1 MSSRI
6 ILPIIVAAV
15 VLTIIGGAILLQ
27 PKGPEFTLEMQEFG
41 YDGYSGGPTLKA
53 KVGETIKLTL
63 KNVGGAPH
71 EFMIVENKDMA
82 LAMMKKTVSNL
93 HDMGLEKGE
102 LIEKYNEMH
111 HGMMMDMMAFQG
123 SQVDLQPGETVT
135 IYVEVDRPGTF
146 WYICH
151 HLEGTYPELHQERG
165 MFGQLIVE
173 T

>member
-6 ILPIIVAAV
+6 ILPIVVVAV
-15 VLTIIGGAILLQ
+15 VVTLIGGAILLL

-41 YDGYSGGPTLKA
+41 YNGFSGGPTIKA
-53 KVGETIKLTL
+53 KVGDTIKLTL

-82 LAMMKKTVSNL
+82 LAMMKKTISDL
-93 HDMGLEKGE
+93 QDMRLENEE
-102 LIEKYNEMH
+102 LMERYNEMH
-111 HGMMMDMMAFQG
+111 HGMMMDMMVFQG

-165 MFGQLIVE
+165 MFGKLIVE